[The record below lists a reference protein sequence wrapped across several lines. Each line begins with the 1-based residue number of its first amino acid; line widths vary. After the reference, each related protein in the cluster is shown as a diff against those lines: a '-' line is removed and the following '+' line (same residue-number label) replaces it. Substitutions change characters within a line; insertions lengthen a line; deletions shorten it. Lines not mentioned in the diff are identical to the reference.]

1 MHSIIQTICCRTSVT
16 GFTASTMT
24 VATATPRTYLPWMAP
39 HVGQERLAA
48 GMLLHVNLNY
58 FCE

>member
-1 MHSIIQTICCRTSVT
+1 
-16 GFTASTMT
+16 
-24 VATATPRTYLPWMAP
+24 MAP

-58 FCE
+58 FCEWITNSVSEQTTYIQAAVNLVCHFGGIIFTC